1 MQSYSLYKWSRDPAR
16 QVLIDFQI
24 TRLPVQVSGIC
35 MRQGIRLYSIAQA
48 RSFLCQ
54 QDLWVEAAKLSAL
67 SVYAGAQ
74 WYILYDRAALKSGHV
89 RFAAAHELGHIF
101 LGHRTERLNDSA
113 IFRARSNTGDFNLNA
128 REEEERAADLFAA
141 RLLAPL
147 SILDALGADTPEMIA
162 YACGLPEAAAKE
174 RAERLAL
181 ARRGGQPSDNP
192 LERQLQVQ
200 FSDFIRECRQ

>member
-1 MQSYSLYKWSRDPAR
+1 M
-16 QVLIDFQI
+16 
-24 TRLPVQVSGIC
+24 
-35 MRQGIRLYSIAQA
+35 
-48 RSFLCQ
+48 
-54 QDLWVEAAKLSAL
+54 
-67 SVYAGAQ
+67 
-74 WYILYDRAALKSGHV
+74 
-89 RFAAAHELGHIF
+89 
-101 LGHRTERLNDSA
+101 NDSA

>member
-147 SILDALGADTPEMIA
+147 SILDALGTDTPEMIA

>member
-141 RLLAPL
+141 RLRTTLWSGSFRSNFRTL
-147 SILDALGADTPEMIA
+147 SGNAGN
-162 YACGLPEAAAKE
+162 
-174 RAERLAL
+174 RAE
-181 ARRGGQPSDNP
+181 GG
-192 LERQLQVQ
+192 
-200 FSDFIRECRQ
+200 

>member
-101 LGHRTERLNDSA
+101 LGHRTERLNDST

>member
-1 MQSYSLYKWSRDPAR
+1 
-16 QVLIDFQI
+16 
-24 TRLPVQVSGIC
+24 

>member
-147 SILDALGADTPEMIA
+147 SILDALDADTPEMIA